1 VYECQSG
8 KELPLACAHIA
19 ALSMPL
25 SISVVDLPSAVAQGL
40 PTYNLTQLIGAV
52 EGMLK
57 AGERLKAITCYRDW
71 LADTESLDKYV
82 AWFNLGVLLAEQ
94 RDSLG
99 AQEAYRSSLALRS
112 DFVQAR
118 INLGLLLERQKD
130 YNAALEQWGC
140 VVASELLVQSAS
152 PEHLVVTLNHM
163 GRVQELNKQFDKAE
177 QALMQSLRLKPK
189 QPDVIQHLIF
199 LRAKQCKWP
208 VYQDIPE
215 MSLNEQL
222 AYTSPLAMLA
232 LQDDPALQW
241 LASQALVKRKYA
253 FAEKRASMGGPYRHD
268 KVRVGYVSGDL
279 CAHAVGLLLPDVI
292 EAHDRESFEIY
303 AFDYSPEDGSSV
315 RRRLLQAFDHVV
327 HLHDMTDQDAAQVI
341 ANFEIDV
348 LIDMHG
354 LSAGAR
360 PGLFALR
367 PAPLQG
373 SYLGFMGSTA
383 MPWIDFVVTDRYVWR
398 DVLKPFY
405 SEKPLFVEGGFLPL
419 CRASAVPELHVS
431 RASEGLPENA
441 VVLVNF
447 NNVYKINA
455 AQFSVWM
462 HVLLSVDE
470 AVLWL
475 LDDNAS
481 ATQQLK
487 NEARRHGVCE
497 SRLFFAA
504 RTGFDVY
511 RARLKLADLYLD
523 THPYNAGSTARDVLE
538 CGLPMVTF
546 SGQTTVSRMAAS
558 LLKQVGLDDL
568 ITASFSAYEK
578 QAIRLAKSKRLRA
591 RYQRI
596 LQRYWARPP
605 QQAVTLTQSLEAQWK
620 ALLALV

>member
-1 VYECQSG
+1 MSLVDSQS
-8 KELPLACAHIA
+8 
-19 ALSMPL
+19 
-25 SISVVDLPSAVAQGL
+25 VDVHALPSR
-40 PTYNLTQLIGAV
+40 NLTQLIGEV
-52 EGMLK
+52 EGLLK
-57 AGERLKAITCYRDW
+57 NGQRAQAICCYRHW
-71 LADTESLDKYV
+71 LANTESLDKYV

-94 RDSLG
+94 RDVAS
-99 AQEAYRSSLALRS
+99 AQEAYRSSLALRG
-112 DFVQAR
+112 DFIQAR

-130 YNAALEQWGC
+130 YNAALEQWGW
-140 VVASELLVQSAS
+140 VLASEFLVESVS
-152 PEHLVVTLNHM
+152 HEHLVVTLNHM
-163 GRVQELNKQFDKAE
+163 GRVLELSKQFEKAE
-177 QALMQSLRLKPK
+177 QALMKSLRIKPK
-189 QPDVIQHLIF
+189 QPDAIQHVIF

-208 VYQDIPE
+208 IYQDIPE
-215 MSLNEQL
+215 MTLNEQL

-232 LQDDPALQW
+232 LNDDPALQW
-241 LASQALVKRKYA
+241 LASQNLVKRKYA
-253 FAEKRASMGGPYRHD
+253 FALKQAPMGGPYRHE

-292 EAHDRESFEIY
+292 EAHDRQNFEVY

-315 RRRLLQAFDHVV
+315 RQRLLQAFDHVV
-327 HLHDMTDQDAAQVI
+327 HLHSLADQDAAQVI
-341 ANFEIDV
+341 ANLEIDV

-373 SYLGFMGSTA
+373 TYLGFMGSTA

-419 CRASAVPELHVS
+419 SRVNPTAELGVS
-431 RASEGLPENA
+431 RASEGLPEKA

-455 AQFSVWM
+455 DQFGAWM
-462 HVLLSVDE
+462 HVLLRVDE

-475 LDDNAS
+475 LDDNTS
-481 ATQQLK
+481 ATRQLK
-487 NEARRHGVCE
+487 SEARRHGVSE
-497 SRLFFAA
+497 TRLIFAP

-538 CGLPMVTF
+538 CELPMVTL
-546 SGQTTVSRMAAS
+546 SGQTTVSRMASS
-558 LLKQVGLDDL
+558 LLVQVGLKDL
-568 ITASFSAYEK
+568 VTTSLAGYQK
-578 QAIRLAKSKRLRA
+578 QAERLAKSKRLRA
-591 RYQRI
+591 RYRRI
-596 LQRYWARPP
+596 LQRYWAQAPH
-605 QQAVTLTQSLEAQWK
+605 QAVAFTQSLEAQYK
-620 ALLALV
+620 ALLA